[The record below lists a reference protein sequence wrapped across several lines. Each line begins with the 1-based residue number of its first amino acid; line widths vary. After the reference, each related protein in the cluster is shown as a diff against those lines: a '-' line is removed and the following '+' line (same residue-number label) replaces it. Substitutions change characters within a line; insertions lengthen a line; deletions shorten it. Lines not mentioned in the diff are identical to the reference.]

1 MSNYTKANEL
11 LEKYIQNI
19 NLRKHCYAVESC
31 MRFYAK
37 KLNQDENLWAIA
49 GLLHDLDWETEPDT
63 HPLTAVPILRE
74 AGFGEDI
81 INAILG
87 HAYPIRTDT
96 KRETLMDKYLFAC
109 DELSG
114 FIVAYALMKP
124 GKLNDVDG
132 KGVAK
137 KLKEKRFAEKVSRE
151 DIQQGLDEIGIDIE
165 THANNLIEAMKLDTR
180 LGLA

>member
-1 MSNYTKANEL
+1 MNHYQKANEL

-31 MRFYAK
+31 MRFYARE
-37 KLNQDENLWAIA
+37 LNQDEEQWAIA
-49 GLLHDLDWETEPDT
+49 GLMHDLDWETHPDE
-63 HPLTAVPILRE
+63 HPQKAVPILE
-74 AGFGEDI
+74 SEGFSKEI
-81 INAILG
+81 IDAILG
-87 HAYPIRTDT
+87 HAYPTRSDV
-96 KRETLMDKYLFAC
+96 KRESLMSKYLFAC

-132 KGVAK
+132 NGVSK

-151 DIQQGLDEIGIDIE
+151 DIQTGLDEIGMDIVV
-165 THANNLIEAMKLDTR
+165 HANNLIEAMKGDER
-180 LGLA
+180 LNL